1 MSDFPEIK
9 YARFLTEQMQV
20 LSYSVEGEPNRVI
33 SYDMNDPL
41 CAHIVNTF
49 GLDNLKR
56 ITLEVEQEEQLKYN
70 KYLMYLER
78 FDEIN
83 YYLDK
88 QEEAQKTIEE
98 NKKSTLLEQLMNLST
113 DNEKL
118 FKLKLEIFELDAI
131 KSSKD
136 RKLKSK
142 IRKSKNSLEILSVLH
157 GIMERSDNEQLES
170 QD

>member
-20 LSYSVEGEPNRVI
+20 LCYSVEGEPNRVI

-56 ITLEVEQEEQLKYN
+56 ITLEVEQEEQLRYN
-70 KYLMYLER
+70 MYLMYLER

-83 YYLDK
+83 YYLNK
-88 QEEAQKTIEE
+88 KEEVQESVEE
-98 NKKSTLLEQLMNLST
+98 NDKRTLLERLMDLST

-118 FKLKLEIFELDAI
+118 FKLKLEVFEIDAV

-157 GIMERSDNEQLES
+157 EIMERSDNEQLES

>member
-56 ITLEVEQEEQLKYN
+56 ITLEVEQEEQLRYN
-70 KYLMYLER
+70 MYLMYLER

-83 YYLDK
+83 YYLNK
-88 QEEAQKTIEE
+88 KEEVQESVEE
-98 NKKSTLLEQLMNLST
+98 NDKRTLLERLMDLST

-118 FKLKLEIFELDAI
+118 FKLKLEVFEIDAV

-157 GIMERSDNEQLES
+157 EIMERSDNEQLES